1 MLTTLMESA
10 RQRKPNRSGTIVS
23 TVFHSAL
30 IAAAVYATAS
40 GAVGDAVAK
49 APDQTT
55 VHWARPN
62 AAPASPAPKPAPKPK
77 PTKKLVAPD
86 KIPTTTPPSTATETV
101 EPSYSP
107 PNADTAGSGTGPRS
121 YGAWEVE
128 VEVVAIASSIRP
140 QYPDPLRSSGVEG
153 QVVAEFVVNEKGRA
167 DRESLRILS
176 STHKLFA
183 DAVSRALPQ
192 MRFKPAKIGGKPV
205 SQLVQQAFVFKL
217 DR

>member
-10 RQRKPNRSGTIVS
+10 RQRKPNRSGTLFS
-23 TVFHSAL
+23 AVFHTAL
-30 IAAAVYATAS
+30 IAGAVYVTAS
-40 GAVGDAVAK
+40 GAVSDAVAK

-62 AAPASPAPKPAPKPK
+62 ASPASAPAPKPK

-86 KIPTTTPPSTATETV
+86 KIPTTTPPVTAASETV
-101 EPSYSP
+101 EPLYAP
-107 PNADTAGSGTGPRS
+107 PNADTAGTGTGPRS
-121 YGAWEVE
+121 FGAWEVE

-140 QYPDPLRSSGVEG
+140 QYPDALRSSGVEG
-153 QVVAEFVVNEKGRA
+153 NVVAEFVVDEKGRA
-167 DRESLRILS
+167 DRASLRILS
-176 STHKLFA
+176 ATHKLFA
-183 DAVSRALPQ
+183 DAVSRAMPQ

-205 SQLVQQAFVFKL
+205 SQLVQQQFVFRL